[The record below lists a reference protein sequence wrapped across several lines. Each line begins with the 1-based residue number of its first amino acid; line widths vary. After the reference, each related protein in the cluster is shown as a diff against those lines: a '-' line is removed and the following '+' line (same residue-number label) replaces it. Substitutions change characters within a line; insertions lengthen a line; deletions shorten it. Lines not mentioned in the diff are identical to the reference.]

1 MKNIP
6 EKCFERQAPIFAFNF
21 IQLNAWH
28 SKGRHVTTALEK
40 ECITFSCFLQSDTV
54 LSPPRGHKAYARTS
68 LHQGDSAFQEANPLI
83 CNDAE
88 FARKKAHEKGALPEL
103 LVEYFLSVLSP
114 KPAQAKLQW
123 QDSLVLLI
131 RPKFTGLKMQ
141 TLSKMK

>member
-1 MKNIP
+1 
-6 EKCFERQAPIFAFNF
+6 
-21 IQLNAWH
+21 
-28 SKGRHVTTALEK
+28 
-40 ECITFSCFLQSDTV
+40 
-54 LSPPRGHKAYARTS
+54 
-68 LHQGDSAFQEANPLI
+68 LI